1 MARVELSSEVPL
13 EWLTVGEAARY
24 LRVSKRTIYRWTRD
38 GKLPAYLIGNHRN
51 RRYRREDLD
60 KVPRLVDMQMFS
72 SMKTEE
78 LND

>member
-1 MARVELSSEVPL
+1 MARVELSPEIPL

-51 RRYRREDLD
+51 RRYKRDDLD
-60 KVPRLVDMQMFS
+60 KVPRLVDTRMFS
-72 SMKTEE
+72 SRKLEE
-78 LND
+78 AND